1 MALSRARKE
10 EQIADLRTEFGAAE
24 SLMLVDYKGL
34 DVPRVT
40 ELRRKVREAQASYRV
55 VKNSLARQ
63 ALDGTSFAALR
74 DRIEGTTAVAYSR
87 EDPVALAKTL
97 VEFAKAEPELI
108 VKVAVVQGQSLE
120 SDGVTDLSSLP
131 GKPELQATLLM
142 VLKAPATRLLQ
153 VLNAAPRDLLSVL
166 SQFEKKQ
173 AAGAQEEG

>member
-1 MALSRARKE
+1 MALSRERKE
-10 EQIADLRTEFGAAE
+10 SQIADLRTEFGAAE

-87 EDPVALAKTL
+87 EDPVALARIL
-97 VEFAKAEPELI
+97 VEFAKTSPELT
-108 VKVAVVQGQSLE
+108 VKVAVVQGQALE
-120 SDGVTDLSSLP
+120 ADGVTDLSALP

-166 SQFEKKQ
+166 SQIEKKQ
-173 AAGAQEEG
+173 SQEEG